1 MSWTDYSQ
9 NVRIRDLQESLDSA
23 HSQMA
28 RERSRMRS
36 ELGRLKGGLEQRL
49 DRVSATLDAFIELS
63 DLRVTLTMFDGAA
76 IARHRTLQMIDGSVP
91 RSLELDD
98 VPGYWL
104 APAARGLHCLLVGDL
119 ARARVRFDEAA
130 AIDPERAR
138 SFSALAAALT
148 SAEHARALGENTAAD
163 LLPHLPVPGT
173 RLTRGQRALW
183 LLSADGSLGE
193 DARERLLLSS
203 LRHWSAQGVRAPK
216 VEAWFA
222 TAPSGRGPRSESGLA
237 ARSGA
242 ARRLSEVRERV
253 TRVTTLSAEDSPTEV
268 LAPDQDSA
276 DFLLQTL
283 RLLVEEGSPEEAP
296 LLAEA
301 NRLRAV
307 IEGSGEEIVLPSWGE
322 NVEEVGTLLQR
333 DLVSEKAPPHRRTF
347 ALVLQRG
354 AVLEG
359 AEELA
364 ARATESAPDRTSV
377 TLRGTS
383 VTITASGADRGQL
396 EQARKKAEVAATPG
410 GDSRS
415 MLWITMATAGVLLIL
430 SLLTMH
436 GFLWF
441 LTLVALG
448 GIGLAYRSTTK
459 ERENTEQVRSH
470 ELRRIDEQ
478 VEKAVREWRENQA
491 EAERN
496 QAMAGEDLKEI
507 RRLLNP

>member
-9 NVRIRDLQESLDSA
+9 NVRIRDLEESLDSA

-36 ELGRLKGGLEQRL
+36 ELGRLRGSLEQRL
-49 DRVSATLDAFIELS
+49 NRVSATLDAFIELS

-91 RSLELDD
+91 GSLELDD

-104 APAARGLHCLLVGDL
+104 VPAARGLHALLLGDL

-130 AIDPERAR
+130 TIDPERAGC
-138 SFSALAAALT
+138 FSALAAALT

-163 LLPHLPVPGT
+163 LLPHLPAPSA
-173 RLTRGQRALW
+173 RLTRGRRALW
-183 LLSADGSLGE
+183 LLIADGSLGD
-193 DARERLLLSS
+193 DARERLLLST
-203 LRHWSAQGVRAPK
+203 LRHWSAEGVRAPK
-216 VEAWFA
+216 VEAWFSS
-222 TAPSGRGPRSESGLA
+222 APAGRRPRSEDGLA

-242 ARRLSEVRERV
+242 ARSLAEVRERI
-253 TRVTTLSAEDSPTEV
+253 TRVTTLSDEDGPAEV

-296 LLAEA
+296 LIAEA

-307 IEGSGEEIVLPSWGE
+307 IEGSGEETVLPSWDE

-364 ARATESAPDRTSV
+364 ARATESMPDRTSV

-383 VTITASGADRGQL
+383 VTITASGADHGQL

-410 GDSRS
+410 NDSRT
-415 MLWITMATAGVLLIL
+415 MLWIATATAGVLLIL

-436 GFLWF
+436 GVLWF

-448 GIGLAYRSTTK
+448 GIGLAYHSASK
-459 ERENTEQVRSH
+459 EQENTEQVRAR
-470 ELRRIDEQ
+470 ELRRMDDQ
-478 VEKAVREWRENQA
+478 VEKAVREWREGRA

-496 QAMAGEDLKEI
+496 RARAREDLEEI